1 MKLVH
6 VFIYCVLA
14 PSSWPSPACCRH
26 CSSMHRPLVP
36 ASLCLLAGLSY
47 AGDWSAVPQLPR
59 AARVTRV
66 PRVRRAAQRA
76 VSHWGERAGHHRA
89 TLLSLQTQVRT
100 RTRSWDELFLKNI
113 LIHEKYLSDWDRH
126 NRHRQKFVFWL
137 KMESRDRDMLGIMF
151 LGRDIL
157 VFVGAIV
164 LLYWTFHFLLAF
176 GQPGQILLL
185 VILGYVVYEMNWEK
199 YILESFQTN

>member
-1 MKLVH
+1 
-6 VFIYCVLA
+6 
-14 PSSWPSPACCRH
+14 
-26 CSSMHRPLVP
+26 MHRPLVP

-76 VSHWGERAGHHRA
+76 VSHRGERAGHHRA

-113 LIHEKYLSDWDRH
+113 LIDEKYLSD
-126 NRHRQKFVFWL
+126 
-137 KMESRDRDMLGIMF
+137 
-151 LGRDIL
+151 
-157 VFVGAIV
+157 
-164 LLYWTFHFLLAF
+164 
-176 GQPGQILLL
+176 
-185 VILGYVVYEMNWEK
+185 
-199 YILESFQTN
+199 